1 MLLGYVDTYMVR
13 DVDSRKSTSGYLI
26 TFAGGPVS
34 WQSKLQKCVALS
46 TTEVEYIAIA
56 EAFKEM
62 LWMKK
67 FLNELGHDQDNYV
80 VNCDNQI
87 VINLAKNLCSIH
99 APNTLTS
106 IIIGYKRC
114 WIKRN

>member
-1 MLLGYVDTYMVR
+1 MLLGYVDIYMVR

-34 WQSKLQKCVALS
+34 WQSKLQTCVALS

-67 FLNELGHDQDNYV
+67 KQFARLLMG
-80 VNCDNQI
+80 
-87 VINLAKNLCSIH
+87 
-99 APNTLTS
+99 
-106 IIIGYKRC
+106 IIIRREMSQKGRC
-114 WIKRN
+114 KKWCGIGIE